1 MHPNTKAQMLLL
13 INTEA
18 IFNAC
23 WPVQISFINDLHRCY
38 CLLTYKH
45 VIFAY
50 LQTCYFLLTY
60 KHVICCWPTNMLFL
74 LTYKHVI
81 CCWPTCTNKLF
92 VADLQTCCTVLVAV
106 IHRCYLL
113 LSTKMLFVADLHTCC
128 LLLIYKHDICC
139 WPTQMS
145 CTSSGATFE
154 SFRTA
159 WNTGTS
165 RSSGKVSCKE
175 HSIYYCYTVHLE
187 RFLQRTLYKLVLHS
201 INDSQEKV
209 NCSFQPLFSIFFT
222 VFKKNSC

>member
-1 MHPNTKAQMLLL
+1 MPADLYRL
-13 INTEA
+13 
-18 IFNAC
+18 
-23 WPVQISFINDLHRCY
+23 QISFINDLHRCY

-45 VIFAY
+45 VIFAD
-50 LQTCYFLLTY
+50 LQTCYL
-60 KHVICCWPTNMLFL
+60 L

-113 LSTKMLFVADLHTCC
+113 LFNTFH
-128 LLLIYKHDICC
+128 LLLQTYMYILDVICCWPTVVVYKHDICC

-145 CTSSGATFE
+145 CTSSGATLE

-175 HSIYYCYTVHLE
+175 HG
-187 RFLQRTLYKLVLHS
+187 
-201 INDSQEKV
+201 V
-209 NCSFQPLFSIFFT
+209 NVYAWMCPPYSHHFCSFSRFNFRTGGQIGCWNKWKGIEFFFIVGCCTFYIGFYLLKVVLAGLF
-222 VFKKNSC
+222 

>member
-1 MHPNTKAQMLLL
+1 
-13 INTEA
+13 
-18 IFNAC
+18 
-23 WPVQISFINDLHRCY
+23 
-38 CLLTYKH
+38 
-45 VIFAY
+45 
-50 LQTCYFLLTY
+50 
-60 KHVICCWPTNMLFL
+60 MLFL

-145 CTSSGATFE
+145 CTSSGATLE

-175 HSIYYCYTVHLE
+175 HG
-187 RFLQRTLYKLVLHS
+187 
-201 INDSQEKV
+201 V
-209 NCSFQPLFSIFFT
+209 NVYAWLCPPYSHHFCSFSRFNFRTGGQIGCWNKWKGIEFFLIIGCCT
-222 VFKKNSC
+222 FYMGVYLLKVVLVGLI